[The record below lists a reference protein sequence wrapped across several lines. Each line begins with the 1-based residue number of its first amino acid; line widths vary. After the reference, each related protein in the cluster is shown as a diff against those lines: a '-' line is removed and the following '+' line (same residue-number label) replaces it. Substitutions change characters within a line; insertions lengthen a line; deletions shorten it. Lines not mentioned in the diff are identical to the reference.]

1 MNKLKFEKSKSKNKK
16 YSVITPSGKK
26 INFGD
31 KRYEQF
37 KDTTPLKL
45 YKNLDH
51 GDKKRQKNYCARSA
65 AIKNNKG
72 KLTKNNKES
81 ANHYSMKYLW
91 LCDKIGFMN

>member
-37 KDTTPLKL
+37 EDTTGLGL
-45 YKNLDH
+45 YSHLDH
-51 GDKKRQKNYCARSA
+51 KDKKRKESYCSRAMGIKN
-65 AIKNNKG
+65 KNNKF
-72 KLTKNNKES
+72 TYNDPAS
-81 ANHYSMKYLW
+81 ANYYSVRLLW
-91 LCDKIGFMN
+91 GCL